1 MIQRY
6 DLTYDVVSEDCA
18 ITPVPESHEGRFV
31 AYDDYAALEAKHS
44 EAQRELVALRSQVR
58 DASALV
64 KQLHEVVAT
73 RTEEDGACAVS
84 DQEQPTVSTSQIG
97 LKNETDDEGWVI
109 WMGGDNPVP
118 GKYVDIIWRDKTIS
132 CDEFADH
139 YDWHKSGIDSDIIAY
154 RVVGEDE
161 QKDDAWTVWFGGANP
176 VPGKMVEFELLNGY
190 KSKEAVPS
198 DSLTWDKVTSPTGAK
213 IVAYRVVKEG

>member
-18 ITPVPESHEGRFV
+18 ITPVPEIHEGRFV
-31 AYDDYAALEAKHS
+31 AYEDYAALEAKYS

-58 DASALV
+58 DASVLV
-64 KQLHEVVAT
+64 KQLQDVVAT
-73 RTEEDGACAVS
+73 IGVDDAPKEE
-84 DQEQPTVSTSQIG
+84 
-97 LKNETDDEGWVI
+97 
-109 WMGGDNPVP
+109 
-118 GKYVDIIWRDKTIS
+118 
-132 CDEFADH
+132 
-139 YDWHKSGIDSDIIAY
+139 
-154 RVVGEDE
+154 
-161 QKDDAWTVWFGGANP
+161 AWTVWFGGANP

-213 IVAYRVVKEG
+213 IIAYRVVKEG